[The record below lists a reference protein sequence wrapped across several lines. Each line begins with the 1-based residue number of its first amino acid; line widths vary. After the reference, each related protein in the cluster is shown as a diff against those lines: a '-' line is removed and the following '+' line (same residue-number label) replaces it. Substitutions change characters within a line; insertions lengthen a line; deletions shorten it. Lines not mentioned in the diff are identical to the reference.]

1 MSAHEEVQQ
10 YLTAQ
15 LQRIERERPKTHE
28 VRTCYECGGSG
39 VVSYGGPVLSVCQT
53 CLGQKMIVVTY

>member
-1 MSAHEEVQQ
+1 MQQ

-15 LQRIERERPKTHE
+15 LQRIERERPKTQD

-39 VVSYGGPVLSVCQT
+39 VVSYGEPILSVCPT
-53 CLGQKMIVVTY
+53 CLGQKVIVVTD